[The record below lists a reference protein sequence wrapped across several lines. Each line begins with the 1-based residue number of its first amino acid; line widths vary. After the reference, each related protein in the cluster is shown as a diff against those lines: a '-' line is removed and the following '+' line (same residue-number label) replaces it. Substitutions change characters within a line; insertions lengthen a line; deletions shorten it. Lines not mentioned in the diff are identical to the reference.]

1 MNTSK
6 FLIKYLNVFLDD
18 ILTTLLCVF
27 CKNWQREHR
36 IKRDKK
42 CVENALFQKS
52 FPLVIPDLIRDPD
65 FSSGLVEELK
75 QFPRIPEFNW
85 LRRRSKDL

>member
-1 MNTSK
+1 MNTST
-6 FLIKYLNVFLDD
+6 FLIKYLFDFWIV
-18 ILTTLLCVF
+18 ILITLLGVF

-42 CVENALFQKS
+42 CVDNALFQKS
-52 FPLVIPDLIRDPD
+52 FPLVTPDLICDPD

-85 LRRRSKDL
+85 LRRRSKGL